1 MKHFTV
7 DPHTIYNRADLDA
20 TLRECG
26 TSLDAILDKAGMTKT
41 AFRFSILGSE
51 LLEALDRA
59 KSLATS
65 PTSHDSAFVPCHT
78 QPTPIRGGKR
88 APRPLSLIREMVKGD
103 GTSATDGRGRG

>member
-1 MKHFTV
+1 MKHFRI
-7 DPHTIYNRADLDA
+7 DPNTLYLRADLDA

-51 LLEALDRA
+51 LLKALARA
-59 KSLATS
+59 ESLATG
-65 PTSHDSAFVPCHT
+65 PTSHDTALVPCHT

-88 APRPLSLIREMVKGD
+88 APRPLSLLRDMGKGD
-103 GTSATDGRGRG
+103 GTSVTKDGDRW